1 MWPRHAA
8 LILVAAHAGGAF
20 WRCRAAVT
28 ERRAT
33 GEKRVGRRT
42 GRHVGWAAHEPLEIK
57 SVIQK
62 ASVIATEVGIHLTA
76 QMDSR
81 LRGNDSFITG
91 LIF

>member
-1 MWPRHAA
+1 MRVVTA
-8 LILVAAHAGGAF
+8 LVDHRQQPLQD
-20 WRCRAAVT
+20 
-28 ERRAT
+28 
-33 GEKRVGRRT
+33 VGYCQLPAD
-42 GRHVGWAAHEPLEIK
+42 GPLEIK

-91 LIF
+91 SIF